1 MNDELKRLRDRV
13 EQLEAVEREYGWLK
27 QLIDHAAK
35 NGNLDEYGGNAF
47 LCVQQSTGKIEDAS
61 PQALALLGFTQD
73 ELRQRRIDEIEITSD
88 DLPQN
93 HVIYVQN
100 TSQEHMY
107 TCAYRHHDGY
117 HLPIRVYQRVI
128 HVDSDGTVLQ
138 YTLEDLSLRKKLW
151 RELSRREDAGF
162 HFREKL
168 KQLNEINLQLA
179 EAKSLYELCKIGVQ
193 LGMEKLGFDRL
204 SIWLQDEET
213 QVVTGTYG
221 VDEKGAIRDERG
233 SKWSYVDT
241 YVMEFVEGK
250 NTLFVIQ
257 NNAPIYNHASQVVG
271 YGWHISVPL
280 LYRGRFI
287 GFMAADNFINQR
299 DLKDYQPEL
308 LRLYGITIGH
318 LAAYQRELDTIR
330 KLSDAI
336 QHSDSMIGILNEE
349 AIIEFVNGAFIHVSG
364 YKAEDIIGKS
374 LTFLLS
380 EAEYPSIW
388 KAISNKVSW
397 QGELTQR
404 KQDGQPYETIV
415 ALSPIKTGDGVHN
428 FVLVQEDITELK
440 RARKYEFDLRLEQA
454 RTRMLE
460 TFIRDIG
467 HEFRTPLSIIKVKA
481 YLVQK
486 AADDTRKGQ
495 LATEIE
501 EQADVISAMMDD
513 LIYLV
518 KLESESDAHRVSLD
532 LKLLVEDTV
541 QDVATASRQKPLQW
555 NRQLAVVP
563 HVTGDAEKLARAI
576 REVVKNAIQ
585 YTPANGTITVALT
598 CATNQVNLRIQDTGM
613 GIPKDEIE
621 KIFTPLY
628 RVDQARTER
637 GTGLGLSITKR
648 ILEMHHGTITVE
660 STPHVGSTFVIQIPL
675 SG

>member
-1 MNDELKRLRDRV
+1 MNDELKRLQDRV

-100 TSQEHMY
+100 TNQEHMY

-117 HLPIRVYQRVI
+117 RLPIRVYQRVI

-364 YKAEDIIGKS
+364 YKAEDVIGKS
-374 LTFLLS
+374 LAFLLPES
-380 EAEYPSIW
+380 EYPSIW

-440 RARKYEFDLRLEQA
+440 RTRKYEFDLRLEQA

-486 AADDTRKGQ
+486 AADDARKGQ
-495 LATEIE
+495 LAAEIE
-501 EQADVISAMMDD
+501 EQADVIGAMMDD

-541 QDVATASRQKPLQW
+541 QDVATASKQKPLQW
-555 NRQLAVVP
+555 SRQLSAVP
-563 HVTGDAEKLARAI
+563 PIMGDAEKLARAI
-576 REVVKNAIQ
+576 REVVKNAVQ

-598 CATNQVNLRIQDTGM
+598 CAANQVNLRIQDTGM

-660 STPHVGSTFVIQIPL
+660 STPHVGSIFVIQLPL
-675 SG
+675 TG

>member
-1 MNDELKRLRDRV
+1 MNNDLKRLQDRV
-13 EQLEAVEREYGWLK
+13 EQLEAVERDYIGLN
-27 QLIDHAAK
+27 QLIDHAAN

-47 LCVQQSTGKIEDAS
+47 LCVHQSTGKIEDAS

-73 ELRQRRIDEIEITSD
+73 ELRQHRIDEIEITSD

-93 HVIYVQN
+93 HVTYVQN

-117 HLPIRVYQRVI
+117 RLPIRVYQRVI

-151 RELSRREDAGF
+151 RELSRREDANF

-168 KQLNEINLQLA
+168 KQLNEINLQMA

-349 AIIEFVNGAFIHVSG
+349 AIIEFVNGAFVHVSG
-364 YKAEDIIGKS
+364 YKAEDVIGKS
-374 LTFLLS
+374 LAFLLPES
-380 EAEYPSIW
+380 GYQPIW
-388 KAISNKVSW
+388 EAISNKISW

-415 ALSPIKTGDGVHN
+415 ALLPIKTGDGVHN
-428 FVLVQEDITELK
+428 FVLVQEDITEQK
-440 RARKYEFDLRLEQA
+440 RTRKYEFDLRLEQA

-486 AADDTRKGQ
+486 ATDDTRKGQ
-495 LATEIE
+495 LAAQIE

-532 LKLLVEDTV
+532 LKQITEDTV

-563 HVTGDAEKLARAI
+563 HIMGDAEKLARAI
-576 REVVKNAIQ
+576 REVVKNAVQ
-585 YTPANGTITVALT
+585 YTPANGTITVALS
-598 CATNQVNLRIQDTGM
+598 CAANQVHLRIQDTGM
-613 GIPKDEIE
+613 GIPKHEIE

-648 ILEMHHGTITVE
+648 ILEMHYGTITVE
-660 STPHVGSTFVIQIPL
+660 STPNVGSTFVIQLPL
-675 SG
+675 PG